1 MISFECAHSSSLHSP
16 SSIRTKL
23 HMCNWRW
30 ACEINGI
37 HYGAIAPSS
46 IYMWSES
53 MVSRC
58 SRHNC
63 IALGHNC
70 AEFLHG
76 ARGCIQNQIISNWNA
91 EAIASPTLCSLQYYV
106 SLRRLVRFFFV
117 VDQSIWRPILKCIAA
132 HKHKVKRRRYGLIVS
147 IDDYWVP
154 CSRTHNKL
162 IWKRNKS
169 CIRREYRHT
178 HTHPAPIHRPCDAA
192 ATAAF
197 PLFFGSAACIVCAVR
212 VCRKYLQCTKH
223 NNNVRSGGT

>member
-1 MISFECAHSSSLHSP
+1 MISFECAHSSSASYP
-16 SSIRTKL
+16 VSIRSKL

-37 HYGAIAPSS
+37 HYGQLRHRQ
-46 IYMWSES
+46 YMWSES
-53 MVSRC
+53 MVSWC

-70 AEFLHG
+70 AG
-76 ARGCIQNQIISNWNA
+76 ARLYPKSDNFKLKCGGDRVSNSMQFAVLRFA
-91 EAIASPTLCSLQYYV
+91 EASSSVCCCF
-106 SLRRLVRFFFV
+106 FFFV

-178 HTHPAPIHRPCDAA
+178 HTHPVPIHRRRCCGGDGGGISII
-192 ATAAF
+192 F
-197 PLFFGSAACIVCAVR
+197 WICRVHR
-212 VCRKYLQCTKH
+212 VCCACVSQVLTVYKT
-223 NNNVRSGGT
+223 